1 MKLFLSR
8 AFKTGFSDI
17 QEDRKLVAWF
27 CLFFS
32 LPCLSI
38 FSERSY
44 NVSAKDTDNRVATVV
59 TTRAGSELRLQLGA
73 ADIEF
78 LFMRLEAPA
87 RPSVS

>member
-1 MKLFLSR
+1 M
-8 AFKTGFSDI
+8 
-17 QEDRKLVAWF
+17 AWF

-32 LPCLSI
+32 LACLSV
-38 FSERSY
+38 FSECSY
-44 NVSAKDTDNRVATVV
+44 NVSAKDTDNRVARAV

-78 LFMRLEAPA
+78 GFMRLEAPA